1 MSSLSLVASIAG
13 YTSIACSTMGIAL
26 AIRRSDTC
34 WLLFAAANLL
44 ALIADIT
51 GWYWYFI
58 PVNAILFVYCLW
70 QWWKRRKDKRKR
82 AMALT
87 GAKSRALR
95 DALVRKMRQLR
106 IPGVPLPQPA

>member
-1 MSSLSLVASIAG
+1 MSSLSVVASTAD
-13 YTSIACSTMGIAL
+13 YTSIACGIAS
-26 AIRRSDTC
+26 AIRGKMDTY
-34 WLLFAAANLL
+34 WVLFAAANFL
-44 ALIADIT
+44 ALIPDVAD
-51 GWYWYFI
+51 GYWYFI
-58 PVNAILFVYCLW
+58 PLNAVMFVYCLR

-82 AMALT
+82 VMALI